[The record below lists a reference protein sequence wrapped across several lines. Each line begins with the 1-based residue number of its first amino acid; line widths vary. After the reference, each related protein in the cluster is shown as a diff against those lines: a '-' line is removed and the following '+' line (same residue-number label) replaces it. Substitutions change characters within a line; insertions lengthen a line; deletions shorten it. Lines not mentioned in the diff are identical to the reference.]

1 MTSPKVALVEN
12 KYKPNPNPIS
22 IMTVTLIS
30 ALLSCDYLIA
40 EHCFEKSRMVEHTKS
55 NKTNNM
61 RDTHAYFILVTRSA
75 GVQTEGE
82 TRVKDNLIMYRIQVK
97 RHIKHNNLIQC
108 NNIIIT

>member
-1 MTSPKVALVEN
+1 MQA
-12 KYKPNPNPIS
+12 KPQSHIHHYDHN
-22 IMTVTLIS
+22 TDLCT
-30 ALLSCDYLIA
+30 A
-40 EHCFEKSRMVEHTKS
+40 EHCVEKSKMVEHTKS

-97 RHIKHNNLIQC
+97 RHIKQ
-108 NNIIIT
+108 